1 MMGRRITALTVQKRD
16 RNRVNVYLDGE
27 FAFGLSRIVAAWLQV
42 GQELS
47 DEKQASLQAEDARE
61 VAYQKAVNFL
71 SYRDRTQAEVRNH
84 LHALGVQAETVEWVM
99 ERLERSRLVDDQRFV
114 HNWVE
119 NRNEFRPRSRKA
131 LAYELRQKGISEGA
145 IQDALE
151 DHNEDEMA
159 YQAAVKQAGK
169 LAHLEWPQFRQKMY
183 AHLARRGFNY
193 EISAPVVARVWQEL
207 HEYER

>member
-1 MMGRRITALTVQKRD
+1 MGCRITALTVQKRN

-27 FAFGLSRIVAAWLQV
+27 FAFGLSRIVAAWLNV

-47 DEKQASLQAEDARE
+47 DEKLASLQAEDAHE

-84 LHALGVQAETVEWVM
+84 LHAQGVQAETVEWVI

-131 LAYELRQKGISEGA
+131 LAYELRHKGISEEA

-151 DHNEDEMA
+151 DHDEDEMA

-169 LAHLEWPQFRQKMY
+169 YAHLDWMQFRQKMY

-193 EISAPVVARVWQEL
+193 EISVPVVARVWQQL
-207 HEYER
+207 HENER